1 MSESVTIKNI
11 FRDDVVTKFG
21 PSIRTTIKVA
31 EYPDVRMS
39 SFSKGL
45 DAWKEGD
52 KVMVDITKN
61 GDYMNFK
68 PGDSKTN
75 LEARVEKLEKKVFG
89 EDKEIVP
96 EAQNDFDDFKSD
108 E

>member
-1 MSESVTIKNI
+1 MAEQVTLRQVFHDSVE
-11 FRDDVVTKFG
+11 TKYG
-21 PSIRTTIKVA
+21 PGVRTTIKTA

-39 SFSKGL
+39 SFAKGL
-45 DAWKEGD
+45 DSWHEGD
-52 KVMVDITKN
+52 KVMIEITKN
-61 GDYMNFK
+61 GDYTNFK
-68 PGDSKTN
+68 PADSKTN

-96 EAQNDFDDFKSD
+96 ESQNDFDDFKSD